1 MDGLKKLLPV
11 GLLMAVIL
19 ACNLPA
25 PRLDEGTR
33 PADPI
38 SPLEVTLLP
47 TPTETPAP
55 TPTPT
60 PVPAA
65 RVVLGD
71 QALFYGDWEAAL
83 REFQAALGSAPEA
96 DVQFAARLGIGR
108 TYYLMG
114 DYPTAREILE
124 ELVAGA
130 DGPPSLAEAYF
141 FLGEVYRA
149 QDLYHQ
155 AAEAYARYLAL
166 RPGLIEG
173 YVQELRGDMFS
184 AAGDH
189 PGAIAAYQS
198 AIAAPRLGDALEIEI
213 KLARAYQLS
222 GDLATAVVA
231 YRDIYNRSTDDF
243 TKARLDW
250 WLGQAYMELGQV
262 EEAHAAYQDAV
273 ANYPLS
279 YDSYLALLELVDA
292 GVPVSELDRGLVD
305 YFAGQYGVAI
315 AAFDRYLLGEPEDPG
330 TALYYKGLSQSA
342 LGEHQ
347 GAMDTWSRL
356 IQEYPDSDRW
366 DEAWEEIADTLW
378 FHQNRFRQASRT
390 LLDFV
395 AQAPTHP
402 RAPELLFQAARI
414 YERGDQLDEAAQTWL
429 RVADE
434 YPTADLAVRALFLAG
449 ITRYRLEDFGGAHSM
464 FQRQLGFASDPEQRS
479 AALFWIGKTEHAL
492 GNEELAQAAWG
503 QAAELDP
510 TGYYSERALD
520 ILAGQAPFTPP
531 LEYDFGFDLEA
542 ERRDAEDWM
551 RTVFDLPDE
560 IDLEGLGPLAEDERL
575 QRGDEFWRLGLF
587 EAARAEFED
596 LRLTV
601 ESDPINSFRLANHL
615 LGLGL
620 YRPAIFA
627 ARQVLTLAGMDDAAT
642 ISAPAFFNHVRF
654 GLYYRDLIIA
664 ASQEF
669 DFHPLFLFSV
679 MRQESLFEGFVRSS
693 AGARGL
699 MQIIPSTGEE
709 IAARANWPPEFT
721 TEDLYRPMVSI
732 RLGVEYLARQR
743 EFMDGDY
750 YGMLAAYNGGA
761 GNASIWKELV
771 PDDPDLFLEVIRLD
785 ETRQYIKSIYEI
797 FNIYRSIY
805 NRTP

>member
-11 GLLMAVIL
+11 TLLMAVVL

-25 PRLDEGTR
+25 PRLNEGTQ
-33 PADPI
+33 PGDAVL
-38 SPLEVTLLP
+38 PLQVTLLP

-60 PVPAA
+60 PIPAA

-83 REFQAALGSAPEA
+83 REFQAALGSAPDA

-108 TYYLMG
+108 TYHLMG
-114 DYPTAREILE
+114 DDPTAQEILE
-124 ELVAGA
+124 DLIAGA
-130 DGPPSLAEAYF
+130 AGSSSLADAYF

-149 QDLYHQ
+149 QDLYHE

-173 YVQELRGDMFS
+173 YVQELRGDVFS
-184 AAGDH
+184 SAGDH

-213 KLARAYQLS
+213 KLARAYHLS
-222 GDLATAVVA
+222 GDLATAIVA
-231 YRDIYNRSTDDF
+231 YQDIYDRSTNDF
-243 TKARLDW
+243 TKAQLDW
-250 WLGQAYMELGQV
+250 WLGQAYMELGQP
-262 EEAHAAYQDAV
+262 EEAYAAYQDAV
-273 ANYPLS
+273 ANYPVS
-279 YDSYLALLELVDA
+279 YDSYLALVELVDA

-347 GAMDTWSRL
+347 GAMDTWNRL

-366 DEAWEEIADTLW
+366 DEAWEEIAETLW
-378 FHQNRFRQASRT
+378 FRQNRFRQASRI

-395 AQAPTHP
+395 AQTPTHP

-414 YERGDQLDEAAQTWL
+414 YERGDQLDEAARTWL

-434 YPTADLAVRALFLAG
+434 YPSSDLAVRALFLSG
-449 ITRYRLEDFGGAHSM
+449 ITRYRLGEYEGAHSM

-479 AALFWIGKTEHAL
+479 AALFWIGKTEHTL
-492 GNEELAQAAWG
+492 GSEELARAAWG
-503 QAAELDP
+503 QAAELDS

-542 ERRDAEDWM
+542 ERREAEAWM
-551 RTVFDLPDE
+551 RTVFGLPE
-560 IDLEGLGPLAEDERL
+560 EVDLEGLGPLAEDERL
-575 QRGDEFWRLGLF
+575 KRGDEFWRLGLF

-596 LRLTV
+596 LRLTM

-615 LGLGL
+615 LALGL

-642 ISAPAFFNHVRF
+642 LSAPVFFNHVRF

-679 MRQESLFEGFVRSS
+679 MRQESLFEGFVRSP

-699 MQIIPSTGEE
+699 MQILPSTGEE
-709 IAARANWPPEFT
+709 IAARANWPPDFT
-721 TEDLYRPMVSI
+721 PDDLYRPMVSI
-732 RLGVEYLARQR
+732 RLGVEYLDRQR

-761 GNASIWKELV
+761 GNASIWKEMV
-771 PDDPDLFLEVIRLD
+771 PDDPDLFLEAIRLD

-797 FNIYRSIY
+797 FNLYRSIY
-805 NRTP
+805 DRTP

>member
-1 MDGLKKLLPV
+1 MDGLKKLLPGV
-11 GLLMAVIL
+11 LLMAVVL

-25 PRLDEGTR
+25 PRLNEGTQ
-33 PADPI
+33 PGDPVP
-38 SPLEVTLLP
+38 PLEVTLLP
-47 TPTETPAP
+47 TPTATPAP
-55 TPTPT
+55 TPTST

-83 REFQAALGSAPEA
+83 REFQAALGSAPDA
-96 DVQFAARLGIGR
+96 DVRFAARLGIGR

-114 DYPTAREILE
+114 DYPAAQEILE

-130 DGPPSLAEAYF
+130 DGSPSFAEAYF
-141 FLGEVYRA
+141 FLGEIYRA
-149 QDLYHQ
+149 QELYHE
-155 AAEAYARYLAL
+155 AAEAYARYLTL

-173 YVQELRGDMFS
+173 YVQELRGDVFS
-184 AAGDH
+184 FAGNH

-222 GDLATAVVA
+222 GDLPTAIVA
-231 YRDIYNRSTDDF
+231 YRDIYNRSTNDF
-243 TKARLDW
+243 TKAQLDW

-262 EEAHAAYQDAV
+262 EEAYAAYQDAV

-292 GVPVSELDRGLVD
+292 GVPVNELDRGLVD

-315 AAFDRYLLGEPEDPG
+315 AAFDRYLLGEPEDPA

-347 GAMDTWSRL
+347 GAMDTWNQL
-356 IQEYPDSDRW
+356 IQQYPDSDRW
-366 DEAWEEIADTLW
+366 DEAWEEIAETLW
-378 FHQNRFRQASRT
+378 FRQNRFRQASRT
-390 LLDFV
+390 LLDFF

-402 RAPELLFQAARI
+402 RAPELLFEAARI

-434 YPTADLAVRALFLAG
+434 YPSADLAVRALFLAG
-449 ITRYRLEDFGGAHSM
+449 VTRYRLEDYEGAHSL

-492 GNEELAQAAWG
+492 GNEELARAAWG

-531 LEYDFGFDLEA
+531 LAYDFGFDLEA
-542 ERRDAEDWM
+542 ERREAEDWM
-551 RTVFDLPDE
+551 RTIFDLPE
-560 IDLEGLGPLAEDERL
+560 EVDLRGLGPLAEDERL
-575 QRGDEFWRLGLF
+575 RRGDEFWRLGLF
-587 EAARAEFED
+587 EEARAEFED
-596 LRLTV
+596 LRLAV
-601 ESDPINSFRLANHL
+601 ESDPVNSFRLVNHL
-615 LGLGL
+615 LELGL

-642 ISAPAFFNHVRF
+642 MSAPIFFNHVRF

-664 ASQEF
+664 ASREF

-709 IAARANWPPEFT
+709 IAARANWPPDFT
-721 TEDLYRPMVSI
+721 PDDLYRPMVSI
-732 RLGVEYLARQR
+732 RLGVEYLDRQR

-761 GNASIWKELV
+761 GNASIWKEMV
-771 PDDPDLFLEVIRLD
+771 PNDPDLFLEVIRLE

-805 NRTP
+805 DRTP